1 MHRLIRLKGCPNVQ
15 VVNGIDQSRQSLME
29 NDQLGKEIRFMISR
43 FPAFKDKILNAY
55 GNSDEFKGLCEDFY
69 SSSRTLEDYK
79 EKVMKDIKN
88 ELEYRKL
95 FLDLENEI
103 LKYLGANTNTK
114 S

>member
-1 MHRLIRLKGCPNVQ
+1 MEKDP
-15 VVNGIDQSRQSLME
+15 IDEQ
-29 NDQLGKEIRFMISR
+29 IRFMISR
-43 FPAFKDKILNAY
+43 YPAFKDKILSAY
-55 GNSDEFKGLCEDFY
+55 RNSDEFKGLCEDFY

-95 FLDLENEI
+95 FIDLENEI
-103 LKYLGANTNTK
+103 LKYLGTSQKTK